1 MLLAMKTLQE
11 TYGQYLPL
19 LSALN
24 LLCMTEFFLKQV
36 KCLAVKY
43 KHQGELLGTGS
54 NEAKESEVIYSVN

>member
-11 TYGQYLPL
+11 TYGQYLLL

-24 LLCMTEFFLKQV
+24 LLCMTESFLKQV
-36 KCLAVKY
+36 KRLAVKY
-43 KHQGELLGTGS
+43 KHQGELLGISS

>member
-1 MLLAMKTLQE
+1 MAMKTLQE

-24 LLCMTEFFLKQV
+24 LLRTTEFFLKQV

-43 KHQGELLGTGS
+43 KHQGELLGTTS